1 MTHKT
6 KGIVLRA
13 IKYGETSL
21 VVTIFTELFGVQTY
35 MINGVR
41 SSKKIGSKAI
51 MYQPAAL
58 LDMEVY
64 HYEQKNMQ
72 RIKECS
78 WSYLHQEVLSD
89 VVKNS
94 IALYMVELLYK
105 TLKQPEQN
113 TDLFYF
119 CEDAL
124 QQLDKTSTGI
134 AANFA
139 LFFTLHLSHFF
150 GFRINDMEPG
160 MEKADMLFLDLLE
173 GIFINEQPT
182 HPHFLEKEDALI
194 SAEILKI
201 MQPHELDQLKLNHQ
215 KRRILLNRYLQY
227 YELHIQDFGKM
238 KTIGVLQE
246 ILS

>member
-6 KGIVLRA
+6 RGIVLRA

-21 VVTIFTELFGVQTY
+21 VVTVFTELFGVQTY
-35 MINGVR
+35 MVNGAR
-41 SSKKIGSKAI
+41 SSKKTGAKAVL
-51 MYQPAAL
+51 YQPASL

-72 RIKECS
+72 RIRECS
-78 WSYLHQEVLSD
+78 WSYLEHEVLSN

-94 IALYMVELLYK
+94 IALYMMELLYK

-124 QQLDKTSTGI
+124 QQLDKAPANI
-134 AANFA
+134 AANFP

-150 GFRINDMEPG
+150 GFRINDIEPG
-160 MEKADMLFLDLLE
+160 LLGADPLYLDLLE
-173 GIFINEQPT
+173 GVFTDQHPPHLHFI
-182 HPHFLEKEDALI
+182 EKEDALI
-194 SAEILKI
+194 TAELLQI
-201 MQPHELDQLKLNHQ
+201 MQPAELEQVKLHHQ
-215 KRRILLNRYLQY
+215 KRRSLLNRYLEY
-227 YELHIQDFGKM
+227 YALHIPDFGQM
-238 KTIGVLQE
+238 KTLAVLQE
-246 ILS
+246 VLG

>member
-6 KGIVLRA
+6 RGIVLRT

-35 MINGVR
+35 MVNGVR
-41 SSKKIGSKAI
+41 SSKKTGSKAI
-51 MYQPAAL
+51 MYQPAAML
-58 LDMEVY
+58 EMEVY

-78 WSYLHQEVLSD
+78 WSYLHQQVLSD

-94 IALYMVELLYK
+94 IALYMMELLYK

-119 CEDAL
+119 SEDAL
-124 QQLDKTSTGI
+124 QQLDKASPAI

-150 GFRINDMEPG
+150 GFRINDIEPG
-160 MEKADMLFLDLLE
+160 MEEDASLFLDLLE
-173 GIFINEQPT
+173 GNFTSEHPP
-182 HPHFLEKEDALI
+182 HPHFLEREDALI
-194 SAEILKI
+194 TAEILKI
-201 MQPHELDQLKLNHQ
+201 MQPHELDQLKLHHQ
-215 KRRILLNRYLQY
+215 KRRILLGRYLQY
-227 YELHIQDFGKM
+227 YALHIQDFGSM
-238 KTIGVLQE
+238 KTVGVLQE
-246 ILS
+246 ILG